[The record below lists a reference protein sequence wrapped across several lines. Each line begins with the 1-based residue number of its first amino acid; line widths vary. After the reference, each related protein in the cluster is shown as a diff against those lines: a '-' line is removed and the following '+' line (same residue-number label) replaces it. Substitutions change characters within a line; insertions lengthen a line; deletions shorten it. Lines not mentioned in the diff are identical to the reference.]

1 MRWLTIL
8 LAVLLLI
15 LQYRF
20 WIGQG
25 SYANVTALQRQIKEQ
40 QALNLSLEQQNIK
53 LQHEVDALKNSL
65 DAVEERA
72 RQQLGMIKKGEKL
85 YILGEE
91 SKRDR

>member
-8 LAVLLLI
+8 LAVLLLV

-72 RQQLGMIKKGEKL
+72 RQHLGMIKKGEKL

>member
-8 LAVLLLI
+8 LAVLLLV

-85 YILGEE
+85 SILGEE

>member
-8 LAVLLLI
+8 LAVLLLV

-53 LQHEVDALKNSL
+53 LQYEVDALKNSL

>member
-25 SYANVTALQRQIKEQ
+25 SYASVTALQRQIKEQ

-91 SKRDR
+91 SKRER

>member
-8 LAVLLLI
+8 LAVLLLV

>member
-8 LAVLLLI
+8 LAVLLLV

-91 SKRDR
+91 SKRER